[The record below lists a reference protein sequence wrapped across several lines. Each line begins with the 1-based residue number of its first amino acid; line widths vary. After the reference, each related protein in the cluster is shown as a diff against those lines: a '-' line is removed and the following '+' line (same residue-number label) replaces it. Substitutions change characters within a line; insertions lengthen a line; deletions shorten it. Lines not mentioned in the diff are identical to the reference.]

1 MKPAY
6 TVSEE
11 RLAQIYSESQYGA
24 RICEMSDV
32 IAPLSNAELEAAYDG
47 ALMRH
52 CREFAFGALRRAREL
67 THSCLPK
74 MTQAF

>member
-1 MKPAY
+1 MKLAY

-32 IAPLSNAELEAAYDG
+32 ITPLSNAELEAAT
-47 ALMRH
+47 M
-52 CREFAFGALRRAREL
+52 AR
-67 THSCLPK
+67 
-74 MTQAF
+74 

>member
-1 MKPAY
+1 
-6 TVSEE
+6 
-11 RLAQIYSESQYGA
+11 
-24 RICEMSDV
+24 MSDV

>member
-1 MKPAY
+1 MTLVY
-6 TVSEE
+6 TLSEE
-11 RLAQIYSESQYGA
+11 RLAQIYSELQHGA
-24 RICEMSDV
+24 RICELSDV

-52 CREFAFGALRRAREL
+52 CREFAFGALRRAREP